1 MVGRIWLDVP
11 YVEKDLAK
19 AGGAKWDP
27 SAKRWYAPRVEMA
40 GLSRW
45 VALPDIP
52 EILPGEDRSLGHGL
66 FVDLVPDTCWFTNVR
81 YCVEPK
87 DWERLRRMVTR
98 RAGMQCEICGFP
110 EDRASQRWLEVH
122 ERWTYDW
129 PTKVQRLGRL
139 ICLCT
144 PCHQVTHFGFAQIK
158 GNEEQALQHL
168 IAVTGMTRPQARSH
182 VAAAFDEWRA
192 RSIGEWALDLSIL
205 TDVGVQVRRPPAP
218 ADRRIIASGRPT
230 ATQIRQPQPVVP
242 PLCPTPAITAPR
254 LRDRIAA
261 WWRSH

>member
-1 MVGRIWLDVP
+1 MKSASIASTLRTRHWSIFTTGAKEYAKRSGKSATSRSRTELGVSHSRARLVEATGNVRSVGSSSSSRLRGAATVVGRIWLDVP

-98 RAGMQCEICGFP
+98 RAGMQCEIC
-110 EDRASQRWLEVH
+110 
-122 ERWTYDW
+122 
-129 PTKVQRLGRL
+129 
-139 ICLCT
+139 
-144 PCHQVTHFGFAQIK
+144 
-158 GNEEQALQHL
+158 
-168 IAVTGMTRPQARSH
+168 
-182 VAAAFDEWRA
+182 
-192 RSIGEWALDLSIL
+192 
-205 TDVGVQVRRPPAP
+205 
-218 ADRRIIASGRPT
+218 
-230 ATQIRQPQPVVP
+230 
-242 PLCPTPAITAPR
+242 
-254 LRDRIAA
+254 
-261 WWRSH
+261 